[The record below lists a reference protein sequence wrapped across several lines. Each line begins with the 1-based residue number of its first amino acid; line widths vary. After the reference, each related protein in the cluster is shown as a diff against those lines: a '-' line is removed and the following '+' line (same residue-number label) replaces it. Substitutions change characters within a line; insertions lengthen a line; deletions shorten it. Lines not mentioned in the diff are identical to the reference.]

1 MAKKEIEKET
11 KKVKTQKEKT
21 SVKKSKTVKKDTK
34 KKTNKVNKESYFA
47 GVKAEISKVKWP
59 SKKEMLKYSISTLC
73 FIILF
78 ALFFF
83 GIESLFAF
91 VKGLIG

>member
-1 MAKKEIEKET
+1 M
-11 KKVKTQKEKT
+11 VKTEKKNA
-21 SVKKSKTVKKDTK
+21 VKKIFYNEVKSELK
-34 KKTNKVNKESYFA
+34 
-47 GVKAEISKVKWP
+47 KVKWP

>member
-1 MAKKEIEKET
+1 MAKDNEKKGYIEE
-11 KKVKTQKEKT
+11 VKDEMK
-21 SVKKSKTVKKDTK
+21 
-34 KKTNKVNKESYFA
+34 
-47 GVKAEISKVKWP
+47 KVKWP
-59 SKKEMLKYSISTLC
+59 TKKEMFKYTISTLT
-73 FIILF
+73 FVILF

>member
-1 MAKKEIEKET
+1 MVKEKKNIKSDSFFSQVKKEL
-11 KKVKTQKEKT
+11 
-21 SVKKSKTVKKDTK
+21 
-34 KKTNKVNKESYFA
+34 
-47 GVKAEISKVKWP
+47 SKVKWP

>member
-1 MAKKEIEKET
+1 MVKTRKKEI
-11 KKVKTQKEKT
+11 
-21 SVKKSKTVKKDTK
+21 VKK
-34 KKTNKVNKESYFA
+34 NVNKSFYSE
-47 GVKAEISKVKWP
+47 VKSELKKVKWP
-59 SKKEMLKYSISTLC
+59 SKKEMVKYSISTLC
-73 FIILF
+73 FVILF